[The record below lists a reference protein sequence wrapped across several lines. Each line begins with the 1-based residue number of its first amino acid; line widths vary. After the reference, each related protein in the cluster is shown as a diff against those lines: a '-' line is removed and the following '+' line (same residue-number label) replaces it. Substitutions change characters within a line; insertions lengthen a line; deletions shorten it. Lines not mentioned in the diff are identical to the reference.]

1 MPRPI
6 LRIGVTQRVESL
18 PDREERRDC
27 LDQAWAPLLEGIGI
41 LAVPIPNCVVDAAD
55 FIEGLGLAGV
65 ILSGG
70 NDLDTLPG
78 AKNTAP
84 ERDTLERAILV
95 RSAETGLPVLGV
107 CRGLQLMTLH
117 YGGRLTP
124 IVDHV
129 RTHHPVKAE
138 DTGSLDLGD
147 RERVNSYHEWG
158 VRSDD
163 IGDVLRVAALSADG
177 SVEAAR
183 HPELP
188 QAAIMW
194 HPERGPGD
202 PSDAALIAHFFG
214 APR

>member
-1 MPRPI
+1 M
-6 LRIGVTQRVESL
+6 LRVGVTQRVESL
-18 PDREERRDC
+18 PDREERRDA
-27 LDQAWAPLLEGIGI
+27 LDQAWTPLLAGIGL
-41 LAVPIPNCVVDAAD
+41 LAVPIPNHLADVAD

-70 NDLDTLPG
+70 NDLDSLPD

-84 ERDTLERAILV
+84 ERDTLERAILA

-107 CRGLQLMTLH
+107 CRGLQLMTVH

-129 RTHHPVKAE
+129 RTHHPVKAA

-147 RERVNSYHEWG
+147 RSRVNSYHDWG
-158 VRSDD
+158 VRADD
-163 IGDVLRVAALSADG
+163 LGGALRIAALAADG
-177 SVEAAR
+177 SVEAVR
-183 HPELP
+183 HPEFP
-188 QAAIMW
+188 QAAVMW

-202 PSDAALIAHFFG
+202 PSDAALIAGFFG